1 MEGIWSWLSLQKL
14 SDQLLKGQ
22 ADGRHSALDGKQIQR
37 KSVPSGVYMPMYH
50 IVSVDPFNSVLGQAR
65 NAWWVVCF
73 CQFLWVVRRLNV
85 WLLNCIVGIML
96 GKENYIRST
105 HILTLNS
112 KQRKI
117 TKATIGNLNMRG
129 QMGKDSFIRLRLD
142 CTGCHSCWYDKYP

>member
-1 MEGIWSWLSLQKL
+1 MEGIWSELSLQKL
-14 SDQLLKGQ
+14 GDQLLEGQ
-22 ADGRHSALDGKQIQR
+22 AYGRNSASGGKQIQR

-50 IVSVDPFNSVLGQAR
+50 IVSVDQFNSVLGQAR

-73 CQFLWVVRRLNV
+73 CQFLWVVRWLNV

-96 GKENYIRST
+96 GKENYIKST

-112 KQRKI
+112 KHGMI

-129 QMGKDSFIRLRLD
+129 QMGKDSHNRLKLD
-142 CTGCHSCWYDKYP
+142 CTGCHSCCYEE